1 MIMSD
6 SPVPRKVTIDI
17 VSDAVCPWCYI
28 GKRNLEAAL
37 AAVPDVQAEIRWRPF
52 QLDPTIPQGGV
63 DRRSYLETKFGAR
76 VGELQ
81 ARVTEAGAVA
91 GINFALGAIS
101 RSPNTL
107 DAHRLVRWAWSTGAQ
122 DAIVERLFRDYFI
135 EGKDIGDRAVLID
148 AARAC
153 GMEPQSVAELLEGD
167 ADKTEVLTEIAAA
180 QNLGVTG
187 VPFFVFDG
195 KFGLPGAQP
204 PDVLQRT
211 IVKALAESARD
222 AAA

>member
-1 MIMSD
+1 MSE
-6 SPVPRKVTIDI
+6 SAVPRKVTIDI

-63 DRRSYLETKFGAR
+63 DRRTYLETKFGAR

-91 GINFALGAIS
+91 GINFTLGAIS
-101 RSPNTL
+101 RAPNTL

-122 DAIVERLFRDYFI
+122 DAIVERLFHDYFI
-135 EGKDIGDRAVLID
+135 EGKDIGDRAGLIE

-153 GMEPQSVAELLEGD
+153 GMEPQVVAELLEGD
-167 ADKTEVLTEIAAA
+167 ADKAEVLTEIAAA

-204 PDVLQRT
+204 PEVLQRT
-211 IVKALAESARD
+211 IVKALEESARD

>member
-1 MIMSD
+1 MSE
-6 SPVPRKVTIDI
+6 SAVPRKVTIDI

-63 DRRSYLETKFGAR
+63 DRRTYLETKFGAR

-91 GINFALGAIS
+91 GINFTLGAIS
-101 RSPNTL
+101 RAPNTL

-122 DAIVERLFRDYFI
+122 DAIVERLFHDYFI
-135 EGKDIGDRAVLID
+135 EGKDIGDRAVLIE

-153 GMEPQSVAELLEGD
+153 GMEPQVVAELLEGD
-167 ADKTEVLTEIAAA
+167 ADKAEVLTEIAAA

-204 PDVLQRT
+204 PEVLQRT
-211 IVKALAESARD
+211 IVKALEESARD